1 MDYEKLRV
9 TVSKGTGIPL
19 QRLQLYSLLN
29 EPSINIADY
38 FYDGEYLSGYAV
50 KIGTRNQFTFVINE
64 DGYKDIEIFN
74 DKDA

>member
-29 EPSINIADY
+29 EPSINMADY
-38 FYDGEYLSGYAV
+38 FFDGEYLAGYAV
-50 KIGTRNQFTFVINE
+50 KIGTRNQFAFVINE
-64 DGYKDIEIFN
+64 DGYKDMEIFN